1 MSEKKSSIR
10 ETRIGLDYVD
20 AVLKRSGLYYAAW
33 LSEERG
39 DESVELS
46 KVRTEEDNREH
57 PTLTV

>member
-10 ETRIGLDYVD
+10 EARIGLDYVD
-20 AVLKRSGLYYAAW
+20 AVLRRSGLYYAAW

-46 KVRTEEDNREH
+46 KVRTELDGDERS
-57 PTLTV
+57 TLSV